1 MKKQFLAWIV
11 CCLSLWHCKHE
22 PQETPEPACNP
33 VSFTGQIQ
41 PIIQV
46 NCAITNCHVAGSPD
60 GNFNNFADLKEKIDN
75 GSFKNSVIDWNA
87 PRMPEAYKLPEAE
100 LRHRVVSCCLGACRP
115 QPGYRDHGTSRIGPI
130 PRVVGYRAGLA
141 LR

>member
-1 MKKQFLAWIV
+1 MKKQFLVWFV

-22 PQETPEPACNP
+22 PQETPVPACNP

-60 GNFNNFADLKEKIDN
+60 GDFNNFADLKEKIDN

-100 LRHRVVSCCLGACRP
+100 LRMLQCWLNQGAL
-115 QPGYRDHGTSRIGPI
+115 HN
-130 PRVVGYRAGLA
+130 
-141 LR
+141 